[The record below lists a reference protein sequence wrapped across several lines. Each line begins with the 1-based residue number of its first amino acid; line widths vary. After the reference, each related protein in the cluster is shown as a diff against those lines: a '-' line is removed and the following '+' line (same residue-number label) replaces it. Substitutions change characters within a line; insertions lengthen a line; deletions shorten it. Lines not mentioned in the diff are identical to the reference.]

1 MTDYYQTLG
10 VNRDASQDDIKR
22 AYRGLASKHHPD
34 KGGDTVKF
42 QEIQAAYATL
52 SEPQKKE
59 EYDNPKPQFHGS
71 GGGMPP
77 GMDDIFAQM
86 FGGGN
91 SPFGDIFGRR
101 PQPVRNRNLNLQT
114 QITLE
119 EAFTGKELIATI
131 QLPSGRN
138 QVLEV
143 KIPAGVSDGV
153 TLRLA
158 GMGDDSIGNTPRG
171 DIMLSIHVMPHTVF
185 YRKGD
190 DLVKSI
196 SVNCLDAI
204 IGAIVQFDTIDRKT
218 LDVTIAPGTQHGQTL
233 AVQGYGMPNI
243 ANAHMKGRLLLNI
256 NITVPTNLTD
266 NQKVLIKE
274 VLAKKENNATTK

>member
-10 VNRDASQDDIKR
+10 VDRSASQDDIKR

-52 SEPQKKE
+52 SDPQKKE
-59 EYDNPKPQFHGS
+59 EYDNPRPQFHGGG
-71 GGGMPP
+71 GGGMPA
-77 GMDDIFAQM
+77 GFEDIFSQM

-91 SPFGDIFGRR
+91 GNPFGDVFGRR

-119 EAFTGKELIATI
+119 EAFHGKELIATI
-131 QLPSGRN
+131 QLPSGRD

-143 KIPAGVSDGV
+143 KIPAGVSDGI

-158 GMGDDSIGNTPRG
+158 GMGDDSVSNAPRG
-171 DIMLSIHVMPHTVF
+171 DIHLSIHVMPHRV
-185 YRKGD
+185 YQRQGD
-190 DLVKSI
+190 DLVKSL
-196 SVNCLDAI
+196 SVSCLDAI
-204 IGAIVQFDTIDRKT
+204 IGKSVQFDTIDGKT
-218 LDVTIAPGTQHGQTL
+218 LEVMINPGTQHGQTL
-233 AVQGYGMPNI
+233 AVQGYGMPNM
-243 ANAHMKGRLLLNI
+243 ANAYMKGRLLLNI
-256 NITVPTNLTD
+256 NITVPTNLTES
-266 NQKVLIKE
+266 QKELIKQI
-274 VLAKKENNATTK
+274 VKQ